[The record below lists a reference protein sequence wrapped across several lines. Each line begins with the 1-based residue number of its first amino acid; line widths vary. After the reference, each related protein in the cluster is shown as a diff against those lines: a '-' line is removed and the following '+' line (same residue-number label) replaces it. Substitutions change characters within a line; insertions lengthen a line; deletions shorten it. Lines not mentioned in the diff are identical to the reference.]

1 MCPNFFI
8 HKWETRKNKSELMI
22 EVPKEIDEILLTG
35 MRPELNGEVEAEEQA
50 YAGHLN
56 EEQMKKRREQFSE
69 ELVAICYDF
78 YHD

>member
-1 MCPNFFI
+1 
-8 HKWETRKNKSELMI
+8 
-22 EVPKEIDEILLTG
+22 